1 MGLASLRKQHSDSP
15 RSADSAVGML
25 EREPRR
31 RNEPDAEIQPLD
43 DDQADTELA
52 EFVAFFTGQQRAI
65 TRVALPSAA
74 VQPAEQLAAPISAQ
88 QVQQMPQGRVRRAT
102 ERVVRIAAI
111 RPQVRVPA
119 SFRARVIDARV
130 SASGLEADV
139 ESDAASAENERQTR
153 RTVKLPP
160 IWLLANLAI
169 IGALVVGFFPQIMTA
184 SAAAA
189 CNWYTVKPGDTLSK
203 ISHRTGVSIQE
214 LASANHI
221 QNINLI
227 YIDQHMCIPLM
238 PLASSNQP
246 APAPASHPPTY
257 SAPAN
262 VKAFIAYTLPYARK
276 ASAET
281 GWPVS
286 VILAQWGLETGWR
299 TRTYTG
305 YNWGNCGAMPNQPT
319 IGGINKPGSPAAF
332 AYAYSPEQGL
342 AEYVHVAHL
351 GYYTKVAQAAR
362 ASGATAAARALG
374 QSPWDWGHYTNRGD
388 PGSSLISIMRVYNLY
403 YYDTH

>member
-1 MGLASLRKQHSDSP
+1 MGLASLRKRHSDSP
-15 RSADSAVGML
+15 RSGVGVL
-25 EREPRR
+25 ERDPQREQRPQ
-31 RNEPDAEIQPLD
+31 PPLSDDPADA
-43 DDQADTELA
+43 ELA
-52 EFVAFFTGQQRAI
+52 EFVEFFTGQHRAV
-65 TRVALPSAA
+65 TRSELPSVVARPQA
-74 VQPAEQLAAPISAQ
+74 QLPAPTSAQ
-88 QVQQMPQGRVRRAT
+88 TPAIPQGRVRRAT
-102 ERVVRIAAI
+102 ERVIHVAAM

-130 SASGLEADV
+130 SANDV
-139 ESDAASAENERQTR
+139 EGESEQATQTEQRVR
-153 RTVKLPP
+153 RTIKLPP
-160 IWLLANLAI
+160 IWLLTNLAI
-169 IGALVVGFFPQIMTA
+169 IGALVMGFFPQIMTA

-189 CNWYTVKPGDTLSK
+189 CSWYTVKPGDTLSK
-203 ISHRTGVSIQE
+203 ISHRTGVSIHQ

-227 YIDQHMCIPLM
+227 YVDQHMCIPLM

-262 VKAFIAYTLPYARK
+262 VKAFINYTLPYARK
-276 ASAET
+276 ASAQT

-299 TRTYTG
+299 TKTYTG

-332 AYAYSPEQGL
+332 AYAYSPTQGV

-351 GYYTKVAQAAR
+351 SYYTRVAQAAR
-362 ASGATAAARALG
+362 ASGANAAARALG
-374 QSPWDWGHYTNRGD
+374 QSPWDWGHYTSRSD

>member
-1 MGLASLRKQHSDSP
+1 MGLANLRKRHTDSP
-15 RSADSAVGML
+15 RAGVGVL
-25 EREPRR
+25 EREQRPL
-31 RNEPDAEIQPLD
+31 PPLD
-43 DDQADTELA
+43 RPTPPSIDDQADAELA
-52 EFVAFFTGQQRAI
+52 EFVEFFTGAHRAL
-65 TRVALPSAA
+65 TPSELGASVAAAQPPLPA
-74 VQPAEQLAAPISAQ
+74 LAPKAG
-88 QVQQMPQGRVRRAT
+88 QGRVRRAT
-102 ERVVRIAAI
+102 ERVIRVAAI

-119 SFRARVIDARV
+119 SFRARVIDTRV
-130 SASGLEADV
+130 RVAAADD
-139 ESDAASAENERQTR
+139 DAETQAEQQPRGR
-153 RTVKLPP
+153 AIKLPP
-160 IWLLANLAI
+160 IWILTNLAI
-169 IGALVVGFFPQIMTA
+169 ISAIVLGFFPQIMTA

-203 ISHRTGVSIQE
+203 ISHRTNVSISQ

-227 YIDQHMCIPLM
+227 YVDQHMCIPLL
-238 PLASSNQP
+238 PIASSNQP

-262 VKAFIAYTLPYARK
+262 VKSFINYTLPYARK
-276 ASAET
+276 ASAQT

-299 TRTYTG
+299 TKTYTG
-305 YNWGNCGAMPNQPT
+305 FNWGNCGAMPNQPT

-332 AYAYSPEQGL
+332 AYAYSPSQGL

-351 GYYTKVAQAAR
+351 GYYTRVASAAR
-362 ASGATAAARALG
+362 AGGANAAARALG

-388 PGSSLISIMRVYNLY
+388 PGSSLITLMRAYNLY

>member
-1 MGLASLRKQHSDSP
+1 MGLAHPRNRHSDSP
-15 RSADSAVGML
+15 RSGVTVL
-25 EREPRR
+25 ERDPQRAAQGDQR
-31 RNEPDAEIQPLD
+31 PQPPLSD
-43 DDQADTELA
+43 DLADMEMA
-52 EFVAFFTGQQRAI
+52 EFVEFFTGQHRAV
-65 TRVALPSAA
+65 TRSELPSVVA
-74 VQPAEQLAAPISAQ
+74 QPQAPA
-88 QVQQMPQGRVRRAT
+88 PQIPKGRVRRAT
-102 ERVVRIAAI
+102 ERVIRVAAI

-130 SASGLEADV
+130 SAYDLEGEV
-139 ESDAASAENERQTR
+139 ESAEVERPAR

-160 IWLLANLAI
+160 VWLLTNLAI

-203 ISHRTGVSIQE
+203 ISHRSGVSIHE

-227 YIDQHMCIPLM
+227 YVDQHMCIPLM
-238 PLASSNQP
+238 PMASSNQP
-246 APAPASHPPTY
+246 APAPASHPPAY

-262 VKAFIAYTLPYARK
+262 VKAFINYTLPYARK
-276 ASAET
+276 ASAQT

-299 TRTYTG
+299 TKTYTG

-332 AYAYSPEQGL
+332 AYAYSPAQGL

-362 ASGATAAARALG
+362 TSGATAAARALG
-374 QSPWDWGHYTNRGD
+374 QSPWDWGHYTSRGD
-388 PGSSLISIMRVYNLY
+388 PGSSLIGIMRVYNLY

>member
-1 MGLASLRKQHSDSP
+1 MGLANLRKRHTDSP
-15 RSADSAVGML
+15 HAGVGVL
-25 EREPRR
+25 ERDQRPL
-31 RNEPDAEIQPLD
+31 PPLD
-43 DDQADTELA
+43 HPTPPSIDDLADAELA
-52 EFVAFFTGQQRAI
+52 EFVEFFTGSHRALTPSELQASVAAAQRPLP
-65 TRVALPSAA
+65 AL
-74 VQPAEQLAAPISAQ
+74 APQAG
-88 QVQQMPQGRVRRAT
+88 QGRVRRAT
-102 ERVVRIAAI
+102 ERVIRVAAM

-119 SFRARVIDARV
+119 SFRARVIDTRV
-130 SASGLEADV
+130 TVAEADD
-139 ESDAASAENERQTR
+139 EETQAEQRPR
-153 RTVKLPP
+153 GRTIKLPP
-160 IWLLANLAI
+160 IWILTNLAI
-169 IGALVVGFFPQIMTA
+169 IGAIVLGFFPQIMTV

-203 ISHRTGVSIQE
+203 ISHRTNVSISQ

-227 YIDQHMCIPLM
+227 YVDQHMCIPLL
-238 PLASSNQP
+238 PIASSNQP

-262 VKAFIAYTLPYARK
+262 VKSFINYTLPYARK
-276 ASAET
+276 ASAAT

-299 TRTYTG
+299 TKTYTG
-305 YNWGNCGAMPNQPT
+305 FNWGNCGAMPNQPT

-332 AYAYSPEQGL
+332 AYAYSPTQGV

-351 GYYTKVAQAAR
+351 GYYTRVASAAR
-362 ASGATAAARALG
+362 AGGANAAARALG

-388 PGSSLISIMRVYNLY
+388 PGSSLISLMRAYNLY